1 MSHRGIRLVFRLCTG
16 LFALMAFLGLGL
28 ERTAQAQKIAIVN
41 IQRAIEESVEG
52 KAAIGSLKGEVER
65 KQKELE
71 AKKDELKKL
80 DEDLAKQ
87 EAVLKPDAL
96 QKKKQELQ
104 AKFQAL
110 QETAVR
116 AQRELQDKELKVTGP
131 IQEKVLRAIAQI
143 ADRDKFN
150 LVLRADM
157 VLWPQQSEADI
168 TNEVIRK
175 ANAMKAA
182 TPTPAAGG
190 AGGGGPK

>member
-16 LFALMAFLGLGL
+16 LVAFMVLGGLGL

-116 AQRELQDKELKVTGP
+116 AQRELQEKEQKVTGP

-175 ANAMKAA
+175 ANSMKSGSAS
-182 TPTPAAGG
+182 PAPG